1 MKSKEFLKKLQIEGV
16 NKIND
21 LPSDYDYSLS
31 NSKKTLT
38 LKLTKNGVCKNMQD
52 DCSAFESWAFA
63 LKHYCA
69 KFVDNVEIDWD
80 EPDAINDQ
88 HYNRFI
94 YRLTRFVQNY
104 DWATTNKRIPPMPSL
119 LYCSAPNG
127 EAAPKEKH
135 KIGDEGRIECE
146 FVEKNEKNYDVIDH
160 QLPVGL
166 FDGVVKDT
174 THFTPGRLS
183 QIDIWAID
191 GDMLKIFELKR
202 PKNNPLGIISE
213 LMFYTNVVNDLLSH
227 NILIS
232 EKKAKKAVTNHYRS
246 FDKFYEVYTGKRKIH
261 QIKAV
266 FLADELHPLITEDIL
281 QLINNSVR
289 LKHFNI
295 TFETAKP

>member
-1 MKSKEFLKKLQIEGV
+1 MKKIEFLEKIKKEGV
-16 NKIND
+16 NRICD
-21 LPSDYDYSLS
+21 LPKEYDYSLS
-31 NSKKTLT
+31 KKVLT
-38 LKLTKNGVCKNMQD
+38 LKLSKKGVCENMQT
-52 DCSAFESWAFA
+52 DCSAFESWALA
-63 LKHYCA
+63 LKHYCR
-69 KFVDNVEIDWD
+69 KFVDTIVINWD
-80 EPDAINDQ
+80 DPDIINE

-94 YRLTRFVQNY
+94 YRLTRFIQTY
-104 DWATTNKRIPPMPSL
+104 EWATTNKTIPPMPSL
-119 LYCSAPNG
+119 LYCSAPNS

-135 KIGDEGRIECE
+135 KKGDEGRIECE
-146 FVEKNEKNYDVIDH
+146 YVEKNVKTYDVIDH

-183 QIDIWAID
+183 QIDIWAIN
-191 GDMLKIFELKR
+191 GDTLKIFELKR

-232 EKKAKKAVTNHYRS
+232 EEKAKKAVMKHYRS
-246 FDKFYEVYTGKRKIH
+246 FDKFYEAYTGRRKIN

-266 FLADELHPLITEDIL
+266 FLADELHPLINEDML
-281 QLINNSVR
+281 ELINNSVR
-289 LKHFNI
+289 LKRFNI

>member
-1 MKSKEFLKKLQIEGV
+1 MKSKEFIKKLQIEGV
-16 NKIND
+16 NKIYD

-31 NSKKTLT
+31 KKTLT
-38 LKLTKNGVCKNMQD
+38 LKLTKKGVCENMQT

-69 KFVDNVEIDWD
+69 KFIDNVVIDWD
-80 EPDAINDQ
+80 EPDAIIDQ

-104 DWATTNKRIPPMPSL
+104 DWVTSNKRIPTMPSL
-119 LYCSAPNG
+119 LYCSAPNKN
-127 EAAPKEKH
+127 AALAEEH
-135 KIGDEGRIECE
+135 EEGSEGRIECE
-146 FVEKNEKNYDVIDH
+146 FVEKNKKNYDAIDH

-183 QIDIWAID
+183 QIDIWAIN
-191 GDMLKIFELKR
+191 GDTLKVFELKR

-213 LMFYTNVVNDLLSH
+213 LMFYANVVNDLLSH

-232 EKKAKKAVTNHYRS
+232 EEKAKSAVKNHYRS
-246 FDKFYEVYTGKRKIH
+246 FDKFYEAYTGKRKIN

-266 FLADELHPLITEDIL
+266 FLADELHPLITEDMLI
-281 QLINNSVR
+281 LINDSVR
-289 LKHFNI
+289 LKRFNI

>member
-1 MKSKEFLKKLQIEGV
+1 MEKKEFLKIISKAGV
-16 NKIND
+16 DKIND

-31 NSKKTLT
+31 KKTLT
-38 LKLTKNGVCKNMQD
+38 LKLSKKGVCENMQT
-52 DCSAFESWAFA
+52 DCSAFESWAFV
-63 LKHYCA
+63 LKYYCA
-69 KFVDNVEIDWD
+69 KFIDFVVIDW
-80 EPDAINDQ
+80 ENPDIVNQ
-88 HYNRFI
+88 HFNRFI
-94 YRLTRFVQNY
+94 YRLTRFVQTY
-104 DWATTNKRIPPMPSL
+104 EWASTNKPIPSMPSL
-119 LYCSAPNG
+119 LYCSAPNS
-127 EAAPKEKH
+127 EAAPMEKH
-135 KIGDEGRIECE
+135 KKGDEGRLECE
-146 FVEKNEKNYDVIDH
+146 FVEKNLKNFDVIDH

-232 EKKAKKAVTNHYRS
+232 EEKAKKAVTNHYRS

-281 QLINNSVR
+281 ELINNSVR
-289 LKHFNI
+289 LKRFNI